1 MNYRQIGIVFALG
14 NLAPLLTWHL
24 ARQSMSTPI
33 ARVGY
38 YIVISIYFM
47 LLFTFL
53 REFSGLAKIGF
64 VYLVGVTFVYA
75 AFLLLV
81 LSEMMISGLASVLTR
96 WRGEVWVKELDY
108 VYLLLGACGLAM
120 STNRLDVVNEKMSA
134 PEYLGPF
141 ILATALVVRAIKT
154 RVEINGWNKLRAHA

>member
-1 MNYRQIGIVFALG
+1 
-14 NLAPLLTWHL
+14 
-24 ARQSMSTPI
+24 MSTPI

-75 AFLLLV
+75 AFLFLV

-108 VYLLLGACGLAM
+108 V
-120 STNRLDVVNEKMSA
+120 
-134 PEYLGPF
+134 
-141 ILATALVVRAIKT
+141 
-154 RVEINGWNKLRAHA
+154 